1 MEVPLTVGDFLER
14 AGSAYADRVALVDE
28 PGEMS
33 FGRLTYAQLHRRAR
47 GMAAALDG
55 MGVGPGERVAIV
67 SPNSGRFLVSFFGV
81 SGFGRVLVPI
91 NFRLNA
97 QEVGY
102 IVDHSGSTVML
113 IDPELDEALAEVNV
127 KERVVLDGVQDR
139 ELFGELG
146 DDAAGPNR
154 WEPDESATCSINY
167 TSGTTARPKG
177 VQLTH
182 RNCWLNAVVF
192 GWHTTVTDRDVLLH
206 TLPMFH
212 CNGWGMPY
220 AATGMGARHVVLRK
234 VDGEEILARVESE
247 GVTLMCG
254 APAVVSAVLDA
265 AAARRQQDR
274 AVPGAGAVRIVV
286 AGAPPPAKIIER
298 VGDELGWEFIQI
310 YGLTETSPLLTVN
323 RAPLEWDDLDPP
335 ERARRLSRAGL
346 PAVGVK
352 VCTDDQGEVLAR
364 SNHVFAGYWR
374 QQEESAAV
382 FDTAGSGGGPEDDTA
397 GPGGRPEDDKVWFRT
412 GDGGFMD
419 GPHLTIE
426 DRKKDV
432 IISGGENVSSIE
444 VEGHLYQHPAVAEVA
459 VIGVPD
465 ERWGETVKALV
476 VARPGTAV
484 DEAELIEFCRNGL
497 SHFKCPTSV
506 ELRDSLPR
514 TATGKLQKFK
524 LRSPYWE
531 GRDRRIN

>member
-1 MEVPLTVGDFLER
+1 
-14 AGSAYADRVALVDE
+14 
-28 PGEMS
+28 
-33 FGRLTYAQLHRRAR
+33 
-47 GMAAALDG
+47 
-55 MGVGPGERVAIV
+55 
-67 SPNSGRFLVSFFGV
+67 
-81 SGFGRVLVPI
+81 
-91 NFRLNA
+91 
-97 QEVGY
+97 
-102 IVDHSGSTVML
+102 
-113 IDPELDEALAEVNV
+113 
-127 KERVVLDGVQDR
+127 
-139 ELFGELG
+139 
-146 DDAAGPNR
+146 
-154 WEPDESATCSINY
+154 
-167 TSGTTARPKG
+167 
-177 VQLTH
+177 
-182 RNCWLNAVVF
+182 
-192 GWHTTVTDRDVLLH
+192 
-206 TLPMFH
+206 
-212 CNGWGMPY
+212 
-220 AATGMGARHVVLRK
+220 MGARHVVLRK

-254 APAVVSAVLDA
+254 APAVVAAVLDA
-265 AAARRQQDR
+265 AAARREQDR
-274 AVPGAGAVRIVV
+274 TVPGAGTVRIVV
-286 AGAPPPAKIIER
+286 AGAPPPSKIIER

-352 VCTDDQGEVLAR
+352 VCTDDEGEVLAR

-374 QQEESAAV
+374 QPEESAAV
-382 FDTAGSGGGPEDDTA
+382 LTAGPGGRPGDDTA
-397 GPGGRPEDDKVWFRT
+397 GPGGRPEADDGWFRT

-444 VEGHLYQHPAVAEVA
+444 VEGHLYQHPAVVEVA

-484 DEAELIEFCRNGL
+484 DEAELIAFCRRDL

-531 GRDRRIN
+531 GRERRIN